1 MRLGCFPLY
10 LFSLFLLLLI
20 TTIITMSEEEGRAVR
35 SSSIAAGTING
46 KPKLCPQTT
55 ATPSFQISPLLAKR
69 CHESAPDAI
78 PIILQGSKNSTLI
91 IGRGHDATIKIGKSN
106 KCVSREHVAIEHKPH
121 LNGFELTILSP
132 NGALIDHIIFDQG
145 EHVPVIEGTLIE
157 IVGTKLLFKGLK
169 EEELPKKEYIPT
181 PSPQQRQ
188 QEEEAKVATSITKT
202 TTLNT
207 TNTIA
212 TTALTTKTVMEKST
226 ARVNVKSDTP
236 NICNTATRNKSM
248 SLKDEIVQILGK
260 RIVYVEEKEDRKRD

>member
-1 MRLGCFPLY
+1 
-10 LFSLFLLLLI
+10 
-20 TTIITMSEEEGRAVR
+20 MSEEGKVIR
-35 SSSIAAGTING
+35 SPSIATGTING
-46 KPKLCPQTT
+46 KHKFSPQTT

-181 PSPQQRQ
+181 PSPQQLQ

-202 TTLNT
+202 TTLT
-207 TNTIA
+207 T
-212 TTALTTKTVMEKST
+212 TTTTTTTLTTKTVTEKST

-236 NICNTATRNKSM
+236 KICNTATRTKSM

-260 RIVYVEEKEDRKRD
+260 EGWCMWKKGKKRD